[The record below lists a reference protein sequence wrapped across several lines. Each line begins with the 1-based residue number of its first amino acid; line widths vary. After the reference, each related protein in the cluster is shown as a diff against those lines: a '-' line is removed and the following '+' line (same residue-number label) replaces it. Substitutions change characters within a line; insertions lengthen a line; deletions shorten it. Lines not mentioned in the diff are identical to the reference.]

1 MNVAVEHV
9 DNVVADVA
17 VAVDDAADDAD
28 VVDVVVVYVLKMI
41 DETHYDNCCFDH
53 QEEKVKT
60 SWKKLK

>member
-1 MNVAVEHV
+1 MAEEYV
-9 DNVVADVA
+9 DNVVADVD
-17 VAVDDAADDAD
+17 VAVDADDAD
-28 VVDVVVVYVLKMI
+28 VVDVVVVYVLKLI